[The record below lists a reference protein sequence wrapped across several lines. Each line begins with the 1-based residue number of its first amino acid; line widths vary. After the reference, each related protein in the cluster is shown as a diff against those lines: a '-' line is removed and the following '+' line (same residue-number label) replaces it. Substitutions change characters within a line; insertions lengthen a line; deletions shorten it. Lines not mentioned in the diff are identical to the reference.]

1 MKRKHLV
8 NFLLCGI
15 VSVTG
20 IMMASCRLSGNR
32 VDSNATVAIAI
43 DSTLL
48 AEAQQKF
55 LDLRFG
61 MFIHYN
67 IPTYSKHDWADP
79 QLSPSF
85 FDPKHLDCNQWADV
99 AKSANMQY
107 GCLTTKHHSGFCIW
121 NTKTTD
127 YNVMNSPLQRDVVK
141 EYVDAFR
148 KNNLRIMLYYSILDT
163 HHDIRPGWIKEE
175 HVQFVKSQIT
185 ELLTNYG
192 EIDAL
197 VIDGWEA
204 WWSRISYDE
213 IPFDEIYKLVKSLQP
228 NCLISEHNADKYPA
242 SALFYTD
249 IKHYEQN
256 AGQFISK
263 KTNQLPAQAGIPIN
277 KNWFWKEH
285 FPNSPVK
292 FAEFV
297 VKENLV
303 PLNEARCNFI
313 LNVAPNRDGRI
324 DDNVVAE
331 FKKIGQ
337 LWQYPGKA
345 EKLGKYESPIIFS
358 NLAKHKP
365 MSSSWS
371 FDTHISDLASDDD
384 FTTDWIPYEN
394 VEQSYL
400 ELDLTQETDV
410 NAIGFVETTYPDNS
424 TTKVG
429 EYAIS
434 YYSQGQWHALD
445 IQMKNSS
452 LTRLY
457 RFPTIKMEKVKYIFN
472 NCQPQIGIS
481 EVLVYNEK

>member
-1 MKRKHLV
+1 MKTFFSNKQ
-8 NFLLCGI
+8 LLCGI
-15 VSVTG
+15 VSTIG
-20 IMMASCRLSGNR
+20 IIAVSCQPTGNR
-32 VDSNATVAIAI
+32 ADSNTTVAVAI
-43 DSTLL
+43 DSAQM
-48 AEAQQKF
+48 AETQQKF

-67 IPTYSKHDWADP
+67 IPTYSEHDWADP
-79 QLSPSF
+79 QLSPSVF
-85 FDPKHLDCNQWADV
+85 NPKQLDCNQWAEV

-121 NTKTTD
+121 DTETTD
-127 YNVMNSPLQRDVVK
+127 YDVMSSPLRRDVVK

-148 KNNLRIMLYYSILDT
+148 KKNLRVMLYYSILDT
-163 HHDIRPGWIKEE
+163 HHDIRPGWIKAA
-175 HVQFVKSQIT
+175 HVQFIKTQIT
-185 ELLTNYG
+185 ELLTKYG

-213 IPFDEIYKLVKSLQP
+213 IPFEEIYKLVKSLQP

-256 AGQFISK
+256 AGQLISK
-263 KTNQLPAQAGIPIN
+263 ETNQLPAQAGIPIN

-292 FAEFV
+292 SAEFV
-297 VKENLV
+297 VKENLI
-303 PLNEARCNFI
+303 PLNEAHCNFI
-313 LNVAPNRDGRI
+313 LNVAPNREGRI

-331 FKKIGQ
+331 FKEIGQ

-345 EKLGKYESPIIFS
+345 TLLGKCELPLIFS

-371 FDTHISDLASDDD
+371 FDVHISDYANDDN
-384 FTTDWIPYEN
+384 FTTAWIPIES

-400 ELDLTQETDV
+400 EIDLTQETNV
-410 NAIGFVETTYPDNS
+410 NAIGFVETTYPD
-424 TTKVG
+424 TTQTKVG
-429 EYAIS
+429 EYAFS
-434 YYSQGQWHALD
+434 YYSQGEWHALPL
-445 IQMKNSS
+445 QVKHASQ
-452 LTRLY
+452 TRLH
-457 RFPTIKMEKVKYIFN
+457 RFPTIQAEKVKYTFK
-472 NCQPQIGIS
+472 NCRSGMGVA
-481 EVLVYNEK
+481 EVLVYNER